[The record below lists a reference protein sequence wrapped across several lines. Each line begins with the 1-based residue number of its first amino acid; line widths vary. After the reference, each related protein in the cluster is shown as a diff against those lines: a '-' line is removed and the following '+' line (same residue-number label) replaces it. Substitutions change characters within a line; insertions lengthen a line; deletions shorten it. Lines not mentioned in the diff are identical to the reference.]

1 MTTSRF
7 TQSLVTAAIGA
18 ALLTPAA
25 MASDG
30 LTYSADNLRVD
41 TAAVSMVSQSW
52 ADVADA
58 YARLQA
64 GDTAKARAELAEAI
78 AKLRTASIKDATL
91 GVSFNGQTKPVKAL
105 HDELAGLQSRL
116 TDPAAKRQLETML
129 QTAGV
134 I

>member
-7 TQSLVTAAIGA
+7 SKSLVTAAIGA

-25 MASDG
+25 MADSG
-30 LTYSADNLRVD
+30 ITYAADNLRVD
-41 TAAVSMVSQSW
+41 TQAVNMVSQSW

-58 YARLQA
+58 YDRLQA

-78 AKLRTASIKDATL
+78 AKLRTASMKDATL

-105 HDELAGLQSRL
+105 HDELAGLQTRL
-116 TDPAAKRQLETML
+116 TDPSAKTQLQTML
-129 QTAGV
+129 QSAGV